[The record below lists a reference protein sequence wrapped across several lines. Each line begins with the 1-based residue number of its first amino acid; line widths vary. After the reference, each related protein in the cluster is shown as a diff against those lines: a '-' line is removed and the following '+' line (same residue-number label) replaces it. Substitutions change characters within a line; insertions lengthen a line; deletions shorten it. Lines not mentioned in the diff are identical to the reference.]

1 MTGDDP
7 TCAALLTPLVPG
19 AVATIGLS
27 GPQTDPIID
36 RLLRMSRGGVMRSLQ
51 SNRPVLC
58 RIVDGTCV
66 IDDAVV
72 VRFEKNGRA
81 CAEIN
86 THGGVRIVQRVLR
99 LLENHGAMILEDRA
113 YYERVQAGD
122 RIEKDVDRALI
133 ASGSRRLA
141 EWLLAQRAIL
151 PDFLSKLDALDDA
164 ERAAFRKRS
173 RAAIQ
178 LIDGSQV
185 ALIGPPNAGKSS
197 LANRLIGRDRA
208 ITSNE
213 PGTTRDWVS
222 ETALISGWPVTL
234 TDTAGLR
241 ETTCPI
247 EVEAIRRTHAQAQS
261 ADAVVI
267 VLDAT
272 QSANDRHAEA
282 ERIVANLPDGCRALA
297 VNNKYDLPDAEETT
311 FGRIESCEVSA
322 LTGEGLG
329 ALEDRLCSILGL
341 SLLDTTLP
349 TAFTRDQIEPF
360 ADQSRDRKG
369 AVGVD

>member
-1 MTGDDP
+1 MTVDDP

-27 GPQTDPIID
+27 GPQIDPIFD

-51 SNRPVLC
+51 LNRPVRC
-58 RIVDGTCV
+58 RIVDGTRV

-72 VRFEKNGRA
+72 VRLEKNGRA

-99 LLENHGAMILEDRA
+99 LLENHGAKILEDQA
-113 YYERVQAGD
+113 YYKWVQAGD
-122 RIEKDVDRALI
+122 RIEMDADRALI
-133 ASGSRRLA
+133 AAGSRRLA
-141 EWLLAQRAIL
+141 EWLLVQRKIL
-151 PDFLSKLDALDDA
+151 PKFLANCGSLD
-164 ERAAFRKRS
+164 ETTHSAFLERS
-173 RAAIQ
+173 RAAIR
-178 LIDGSQV
+178 LIDGLQV

-247 EVEAIRRTHAQAQS
+247 EVEAIRRTRVQAQS

-272 QSANDRHAEA
+272 QSANDRRAEA
-282 ERIVANLPDGCRALA
+282 ERIVASLPDGCRALA
-297 VNNKYDLPDAEETT
+297 VNNQCDLPDAEETT
-311 FGRIESCEVSA
+311 FGSIESCEVSA
-322 LTGEGLG
+322 LTGEGVG

-341 SLLDTTLP
+341 NLLDATLP
-349 TAFTRDQIEPF
+349 TAFMRKQI
-360 ADQSRDRKG
+360 DRSSSSCIT
-369 AVGVD
+369 